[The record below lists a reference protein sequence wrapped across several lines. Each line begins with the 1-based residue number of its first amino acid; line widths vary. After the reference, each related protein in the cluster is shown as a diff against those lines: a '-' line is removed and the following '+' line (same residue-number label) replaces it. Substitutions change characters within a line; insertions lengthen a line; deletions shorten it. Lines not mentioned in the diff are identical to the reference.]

1 MHAKS
6 EHGRYLPFILNVYLC
21 AENLIN
27 MTDIV
32 SYLNFNII
40 NNINNEQKENFEFS
54 PSQTEKCTEPNRQG
68 VG

>member
-1 MHAKS
+1 MEKKIMHAKS

-40 NNINNEQKENFEFS
+40 NNINNE
-54 PSQTEKCTEPNRQG
+54 
-68 VG
+68 